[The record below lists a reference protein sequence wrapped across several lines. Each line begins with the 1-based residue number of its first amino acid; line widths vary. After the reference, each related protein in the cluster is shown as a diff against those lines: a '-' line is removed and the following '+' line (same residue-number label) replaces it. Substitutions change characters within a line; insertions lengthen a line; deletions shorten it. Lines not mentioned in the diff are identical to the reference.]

1 MMQQWRETGRLIRQ
15 HGWTLMALVLLL
27 CVPLL
32 CLDAVAVLWFD
43 LTPDDADK
51 GVGLLNV
58 MLMPIING
66 SVVWI
71 VHRGSIG
78 AAPTLWSALR
88 ASGSYWSRLF
98 VSYFAISLILLAWLV
113 ATVLPPYIVLVILK
127 IQQLYLLIPFGLAG
141 LLLALPRFAFID
153 PLVVIEGLTPFYARH
168 RSATLVKNRRWMVIR
183 CGAMVYSLP
192 LCLELA
198 GEFLPGWLG
207 LDPRH
212 GGLGFSLAVSLIS
225 AVLYIVPIVF
235 FYTYYCAVVPM
246 TAVAALK
253 EPL

>member
-1 MMQQWRETGRLIRQ
+1 MTQQWHETWRLIKQ
-15 HGWTLMALVLLL
+15 HGWTLVALVLLL
-27 CVPLL
+27 CIPLL
-32 CLDAVAVLWFD
+32 CLDAVAVYLFD
-43 LTPDDADK
+43 LAPDDADK

-71 VHRGSIG
+71 VHRGSMG
-78 AAPTLWSALR
+78 ETPTVWGALR

-98 VSYFAISLILLAWLV
+98 VSYFGVSLILLAWLV
-113 ATVLPPYIVLVILK
+113 ATVLPAYVVLVVLK

-153 PLVVIEGLTPFYARH
+153 PLVVIEGLSPYYARQ
-168 RSATLVKNRRWMVIR
+168 RSAALVKSRCWMVIR
-183 CGAMVYSLP
+183 CGAMVYALP

-207 LDPRH
+207 LDQRR
-212 GGLGFSLAVSLIS
+212 GGLGFSLAMSLIS
-225 AVLYIVPIVF
+225 ALLYIVPIVF
-235 FYTYYCAVVPM
+235 FYTYYRAVVPM

-253 EPL
+253 EP